1 MNQNTNTSNAP
12 PFSQDQMTLK
22 SIARRLA
29 DSCPDMRQQALET
42 AADILRKHTG
52 LTISPDTVYWHR
64 FTTAVSSHVT
74 FSGWQHHGSPIESMT
89 LPQLIL
95 HRFNAQDQDYADEL
109 QTMGGFY
116 TAGPQAGAY
125 DEHTEVKMLVSDV
138 MNDLWAIDF
147 STQYKA
153 KLASFW
159 EHCAE
164 DFRTLS
170 KANFLSKVLEDQY
183 NGHLSA
189 REAQSIIQ
197 AVANN
202 IHTPIRLSMLTA
214 TTTVPAGVRVTAF
227 DIGGHEASDILRIV
241 TPRGGQIIYIPGE
254 ITPIHVF
261 DTQAQ
266 LKAWVVSETAKAGDR
281 ARFLSHF
288 ALSMRTEIGN
298 DVGLNHLMDLL
309 PSASESLI
317 NQNDRDL
324 GMDAFTWLR
333 DSARKR
339 MNADANLSMRSN
351 SDLRKQ
357 MWIGYLNAFSHV
369 IGPLAAIDWPI
380 ALAVVG
386 AGLADM
392 GLNIDQAV
400 NGHTTAE
407 RKAGVIGAITSGVD
421 VLFNSLFLIG
431 GFAETEHPVIDQET
445 TLPVTDIDES
455 NLIPAIA
462 DTAEAPETS
471 ELPDDFKSTIS
482 LKGPPIAQSGR
493 MRGIYQLA
501 DGSTYVSIKGE
512 AYRVRFINEMNGW
525 VIVDPANPF
534 SFYRNAP
541 IRINAAG
548 QWEAFKAN
556 GLRGGGP
563 AASRPSPWRVDHPLK
578 TSAYDVPE
586 STKPGLLQAANGD
599 DRKVLQ
605 GDWVWTNSSIDP
617 YVDFRVLRERLRTDA
632 FDFFKQLELPPRPV
646 MPSLEATDTCKSM
659 LQKVFAHARGLVVG
673 ESHFESGSK
682 KLLIDNM
689 RLLRKLNVRT
699 LYMEHLLTDFH
710 VQDLK
715 TFARSG
721 RMPRD
726 LKTYLERLD
735 AGHRTDPTGQYTFLE
750 LVKAANEHHIRI
762 QPIDCMASYRVVG
775 MPDPSGLL
783 RIKVMNY
790 LAHTI
795 IQADAPSLGSK
806 GKWLALVGNAHA
818 NTYEGVHGISELE
831 GAIGIRAEDVS
842 LDQPQNFS
850 IDPGRVMN
858 GEIGRRPTLVKSD
871 FRMQM
876 PIIDRAYLQ
885 PTIESRLITPGM
897 FVIDRNT
904 SSPILIHRSTDG
916 SIVRTTIKTRQ
927 GKFFIERPRW
937 QILNNRR
944 FDNLEQL
951 ADTLAVIGMKNVT

>member
-1 MNQNTNTSNAP
+1 MNQNTNTANAP
-12 PFSQDQMTLK
+12 PFSQDQITLK

-42 AADILRKHTG
+42 AADILRKHTD
-52 LTISPDTVYWHR
+52 LRISPDTVYWHR

-109 QTMGGFY
+109 QTMSGFY
-116 TAGPQAGAY
+116 TAGPQAGGY

-197 AVANN
+197 VVANN
-202 IHTPIRLSMLTA
+202 IHTPLRLSMLTA
-214 TTTVPAGVRVTAF
+214 TTTAPAGVRVTAF

-254 ITPIHVF
+254 ITPILVF

-266 LKAWVVSETAKAGDR
+266 LKAWVVSETTKAGDR

-369 IGPLAAIDWPI
+369 IGPLAAIDWPV

-431 GFAETEHPVIDQET
+431 GFAQAEQPVIDQET
-445 TLPVTDIDES
+445 TLPVTDNEES

-471 ELPDDFKSTIS
+471 ELPDDFKSNVSI
-482 LKGPPIAQSGR
+482 KGSPVEQSGR

-512 AYRVRFINEMNGW
+512 AYRV
-525 VIVDPANPF
+525 
-534 SFYRNAP
+534 
-541 IRINAAG
+541 
-548 QWEAFKAN
+548 
-556 GLRGGGP
+556 
-563 AASRPSPWRVDHPLK
+563 
-578 TSAYDVPE
+578 
-586 STKPGLLQAANGD
+586 
-599 DRKVLQ
+599 
-605 GDWVWTNSSIDP
+605 SS
-617 YVDFRVLRERLRTDA
+617 
-632 FDFFKQLELPPRPV
+632 
-646 MPSLEATDTCKSM
+646 
-659 LQKVFAHARGLVVG
+659 
-673 ESHFESGSK
+673 
-682 KLLIDNM
+682 
-689 RLLRKLNVRT
+689 
-699 LYMEHLLTDFH
+699 
-710 VQDLK
+710 
-715 TFARSG
+715 
-721 RMPRD
+721 
-726 LKTYLERLD
+726 
-735 AGHRTDPTGQYTFLE
+735 
-750 LVKAANEHHIRI
+750 
-762 QPIDCMASYRVVG
+762 
-775 MPDPSGLL
+775 
-783 RIKVMNY
+783 
-790 LAHTI
+790 
-795 IQADAPSLGSK
+795 
-806 GKWLALVGNAHA
+806 
-818 NTYEGVHGISELE
+818 
-831 GAIGIRAEDVS
+831 
-842 LDQPQNFS
+842 
-850 IDPGRVMN
+850 
-858 GEIGRRPTLVKSD
+858 RRPMVTTARYCRETGSG
-871 FRMQM
+871 
-876 PIIDRAYLQ
+876 PI
-885 PTIESRLITPGM
+885 
-897 FVIDRNT
+897 
-904 SSPILIHRSTDG
+904 
-916 SIVRTTIKTRQ
+916 
-927 GKFFIERPRW
+927 PR
-937 QILNNRR
+937 
-944 FDNLEQL
+944 
-951 ADTLAVIGMKNVT
+951 